1 MLAASLQLAD
11 EQGLAAVTMQAVA
24 DRLGVTPMA
33 LYRHVTNKADLLDGV
48 VESILLE
55 VPLPDPDRPWP
66 DRLSA
71 LVPGHPRRPRSAIP
85 RCFPLLL
92 QRAAVTAGARRARDV
107 VYDALREAGLPED
120 DVVQLERLL
129 ATAVLGFAASEAGG
143 RFAAH
148 SAEQL
153 NADFARLQDM
163 LATAVLGAMENA
175 AGRPTRLT
183 CHYAAWNIFIRSKTI
198 CGRPTGS
205 SPRPFPTSSPAT
217 TRCTRPARSSLA
229 RSKKI

>member
-1 MLAASLQLAD
+1 VGRPPQIDRPAVLAASVQVAD

-55 VPLPDPDRPWP
+55 VPLPDPHLPWP

-71 LVPGHPRRPRSAIP
+71 LARGTRAAARRHPEI
-85 RCFPLLL
+85 FPLLL
-92 QRAAVTAGARRARDV
+92 RRAAVTPGARRTRDV
-107 VYDALREAGLPED
+107 VYDALREAGLAED
-120 DVVQLERLL
+120 DVVQMERLL

-148 SAEQL
+148 SATQL
-153 NADFARLQDM
+153 NADFDLLQDM
-163 LATAVLGAMENA
+163 LAAAILGAM
-175 AGRPTRLT
+175 PVP
-183 CHYAAWNIFIRSKTI
+183 RS
-198 CGRPTGS
+198 G
-205 SPRPFPTSSPAT
+205 
-217 TRCTRPARSSLA
+217 
-229 RSKKI
+229 